1 MMTKSPN
8 GALSPCYY
16 KGGYLHGIHY
26 GSYFNDMDLL
36 RDMMAQEETLILR
49 SLKGTFL
56 EKVE

>member
-26 GSYFNDMDLL
+26 GSYFNDMV
-36 RDMMAQEETLILR
+36 RHSSILR
-49 SLKGTFL
+49 WTVFDPTD
-56 EKVE
+56 

>member
-49 SLKGTFL
+49 SP
-56 EKVE
+56 